1 MTNAD
6 DIFEMGTGRMRPMV
20 DAHLA
25 AASAWLDRLIVTEM
39 RALVLSAGDLANHP
53 RACAVIDRCRE
64 RLELWRDQRIDELHA
79 AMLRELR
86 RLH

>member
-1 MTNAD
+1 MTNCCAVQKLKPANAD
-6 DIFEMGTGRMRPMV
+6 DMV

-25 AASAWLDRLIVTEM
+25 AASAWLDGMIVAEM

-53 RACAVIDRCRE
+53 CACAAIDRCRE
-64 RLELWRDQRIDELHA
+64 RLERWRDQRIDELHA
-79 AMLRELR
+79 AMLRETG